1 MRYLICLGL
10 FSLALCSVLLAQT
23 KVSRAE
29 TLLSAHEVLR
39 ANPDRN
45 SQRRFLDAFPQ
56 SGEEFDLLMGYHLG
70 LGNLSLYSHSH
81 ELVEAFWSFLD
92 IRDSSFYDQV
102 ISVTC
107 GMRLEAD
114 APNCWK
120 SHLQD
125 ILLRGG
131 IDADLLID
139 RLSLMPEGQQMQ
151 FWSLVWSAIS
161 DDPEVRQRDYHS
173 GYIRQKYPLM
183 MEIYDNAR
191 TVFHDG
197 VNFSG
202 SSPRDFYE

>member
-1 MRYLICLGL
+1 MRYVICWGL
-10 FSLALCSVLLAQT
+10 LSLMLCPCLHAQT
-23 KVSRAE
+23 KDSQVK
-29 TLLSAHEVLR
+29 TLLSAYGVLR
-39 ANPDRN
+39 ADSGRN
-45 SQRRFLDAFPQ
+45 NQIRFLDAFPH
-56 SGEEFDLLMGYHLG
+56 SGEEFELMMGYHPCMDD
-70 LGNLSLYSHSH
+70 LSLYNYGC
-81 ELVEAFWSFLD
+81 ELVEAFWSFPD
-92 IRDSSFYDQV
+92 TRDSSFYDQV